1 MRIAVCDKDA
11 AIREDMVRLIR
22 ETRPDADVRAFATG
36 AALLRAE
43 EEFSLVFLDVRGVS
57 GLSVA
62 RRLRERGQKELL
74 LIFVTGW
81 REYVE
86 EAFDLRAYHYLVKP
100 VDPEKFVR
108 VLRDACREIET
119 AEARAER
126 SIFVRVD
133 GRRQRIFLRDILFI
147 ESGNKRAI
155 LHTADGVLEAR
166 ETMDALEAALGDGFF
181 RCHRCYLV
189 NFGRIAGYGPGT
201 VRLVNGETILVSER
215 RYADFVRAFL
225 RYAKEGG
232 AVNV

>member
-1 MRIAVCDKDA
+1 MKIAVCDRDA
-11 AIREDMVRLIR
+11 AIREELVRLIR
-22 ETRPDADVRAFATG
+22 ETRPEAEVRDFATG

-43 EEFSLVFLDVRGVS
+43 EEFSLVFLDIRGVS

-62 RRLRERGQKELL
+62 RRLRERGQRELL

-108 VLRDACREIET
+108 VLREACREIEA
-119 AEARAER
+119 AEARVER
-126 SIFVRVD
+126 SILVR
-133 GRRQRIFLRDILFI
+133 GNRSRQRIFLRDILFI
-147 ESGNKRAI
+147 ESGNKRTL
-155 LHTADGVLEAR
+155 LHTSNGVVEAR
-166 ETMDALEAALGDGFF
+166 ETMDALEATLGEGFF
-181 RCHRCYLV
+181 RCHRCYIV
-189 NFGRIAGYGPGT
+189 NFGKIAGYGPDSI
-201 VRLVNGETILVSER
+201 RLAGGETILVSER

-232 AVNV
+232 TVNV